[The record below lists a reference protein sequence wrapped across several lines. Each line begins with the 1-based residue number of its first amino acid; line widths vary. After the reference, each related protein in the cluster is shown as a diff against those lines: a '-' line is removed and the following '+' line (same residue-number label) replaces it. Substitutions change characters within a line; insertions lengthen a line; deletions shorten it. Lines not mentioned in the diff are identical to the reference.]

1 MRAIKL
7 FLDEF
12 LFKLGIKKYV
22 EWCDNVAHISVSG
35 TTGTGKTVAIKIII
49 LSALF
54 SNPGTVFYILDYK
67 GDKDYMFL
75 DGYEHYYRFD
85 KVAQGF
91 EAFHKM
97 LLDRQQHMN
106 GDEPEAFLL
115 FEEYASFLNS
125 FTVKKEQDT
134 YKTMMATLL
143 MLARSFK
150 MHVILSSQRLSA
162 DMFQSTRDNFG
173 IVTVLGNPSKEVV
186 SMLFSDFAEKIDN
199 SRERGTGYVLINGAE
214 FKKICVPYIKD
225 MTWLETQIVKRLCK
239 LEVCTEERRGAVL
252 CTSPKAGPDPGP
264 IPP

>member
-1 MRAIKL
+1 MRAIRL
-7 FLDEF
+7 FWDEF

-22 EWCDNVAHISVSG
+22 VWPDNVAHISVSG
-35 TTGTGKTVAIKIII
+35 TTGTGKTVALKIII

-54 SNPGTVFYILDYK
+54 SNPSAVFYILDYK
-67 GDKDYMFL
+67 GDKDYTFL
-75 DGYEHYYRFD
+75 EGYEHYYRFE

-125 FTVKKEQDT
+125 FTVKKEQDA
-134 YKTMMATLL
+134 YKSMMATIL

-173 IVTVLGNPSKEVV
+173 IVAVLGNPSKEVI
-186 SMLFSDFAEKIDN
+186 SMLFSDFSDRIDN

-225 MTWLETQIVKRLCK
+225 MANLESQIVKRLFDK
-239 LEVCTEERRGAVL
+239 ENGMIERRGAVP
-252 CTSPKAGPDPGP
+252 CISPEAGPDPGP
-264 IPP
+264 ILP